1 MTMSSLLSLMGYLR
15 DLRVRPEP
23 RNSDSTESLMPG
35 LWMRLQCHCAGV
47 IIWLLFR
54 WLMLLLEVYADM

>member
-1 MTMSSLLSLMGYLR
+1 MGYLR

-54 WLMLLLEVYADM
+54 WLMLLLEVYAVM